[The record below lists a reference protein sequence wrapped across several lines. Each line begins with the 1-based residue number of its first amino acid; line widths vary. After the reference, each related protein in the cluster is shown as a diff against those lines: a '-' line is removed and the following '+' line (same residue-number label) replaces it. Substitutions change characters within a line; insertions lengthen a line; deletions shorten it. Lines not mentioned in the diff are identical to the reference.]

1 MHHPG
6 SRGVSGRRVRRSV
19 GARRAGLAGLGL
31 TLFLISFAGANPPG
45 AVSDEPDQYVKTV
58 AAGHLDLVGVK
69 VSTAEAR
76 SMDDWLPAINKILTS
91 YPAFAQLAR
100 SYVIPSSL
108 DPRYLGCTVVSVVAT
123 CLDRPTPPIPT
134 KSESVVS
141 SVGSYPPY
149 IYIPAGLVMRAAS
162 GTTAALLLGRL
173 TFALIAALLLFGAL
187 LVALRARPGPL
198 TVAFILLCVA
208 PTSILVMSGLNS
220 SGPESAA
227 GIAWWVAVLAA
238 SEPHPPRGAWWLA
251 LAAGLVCGV
260 ARSTGPVW
268 LVLITVVVLIFRGP
282 RQSWA
287 AFRAGGKIA
296 IAAVA
301 VCVAAGIA
309 TLGWQLAVQPA
320 YQESLAPTLGNA
332 SPSMIA
338 FILSRAIAVF
348 GWGEAAPNPLLAQV
362 WGLMAAAM
370 VALGVVA
377 ALRRGAWREV
387 ASLVTICVAVVVV
400 IAGFLAFG
408 SHAGMIQGRWFLAP
422 LAGIPIVAGWMAST
436 RPKDVGDERTARTV
450 SGVIVIVTAACLAIF
465 WWANEYRYA
474 ADSGSLLFLG
484 HSQWQPP
491 LGWAPWLVCG
501 ALGLIAVLVAGLSG
515 GPVPHAAA
523 GAEPAA

>member
-1 MHHPG
+1 ML
-6 SRGVSGRRVRRSV
+6 RSAA
-19 GARRAGLAGLGL
+19 ARRAGLAGLGI

-45 AVSDEPDQYVKTV
+45 AVSDEPDQYVKAI

-76 SMDDWLPAINKILTS
+76 SMDDWLPAINKILTI

-108 DPRYLGCTVVSVVAT
+108 DPRYLGCTVESVVAS
-123 CLDRPTPPIPT
+123 CLDRRTPPIPT
-134 KSESVVS
+134 PTESVVS

-162 GTTAALLLGRL
+162 GTDAALLLGRL

-198 TVAFILLCVA
+198 TVVCILLCVG

-227 GIAWWVAVLAA
+227 GIAWWVALLAA

-268 LVLITVVVLIFRGP
+268 LVLIALVVLVYRGP
-282 RQSWA
+282 RASWG
-287 AFRAGGKIA
+287 AFRAGGKL
-296 IAAVA
+296 AVA
-301 VCVAAGIA
+301 VVAVSVVAGVA

-320 YQESLAPTLGNA
+320 YQALAPTLGNA
-332 SPSMIA
+332 SPSMIG

-348 GWGEAAPNPLLAQV
+348 GWGEAAPDPLLAQV
-362 WGLMAAAM
+362 WGLLAAGI
-370 VALGVVA
+370 VGFGVIVGV
-377 ALRRGAWREV
+377 RQRAWRELS
-387 ASLVTICVAVVVV
+387 SLVAICVAVIVL

-422 LAGIPIVAGWMAST
+422 LSGISDHRGMDGNDEDAVTGKRIDGSPGVGCRGHRHRCLPGHFLVGQRDTAMPPTRGRCSSSVMRSGNHRLGGLPGWCA
-436 RPKDVGDERTARTV
+436 RPR
-450 SGVIVIVTAACLAIF
+450 AC
-465 WWANEYRYA
+465 
-474 ADSGSLLFLG
+474 
-484 HSQWQPP
+484 
-491 LGWAPWLVCG
+491 C
-501 ALGLIAVLVAGLSG
+501 
-515 GPVPHAAA
+515 
-523 GAEPAA
+523 

>member
-1 MHHPG
+1 
-6 SRGVSGRRVRRSV
+6 
-19 GARRAGLAGLGL
+19 
-31 TLFLISFAGANPPG
+31 LISFAGANPPG
-45 AVSDEPDQYVKTV
+45 AVSDEPDQYVKAI

-76 SMDDWLPAINKILTS
+76 SMDDWLPAINKILIS

-100 SYVIPSSL
+100 SYAIPASL
-108 DPRYLGCTVVSVVAT
+108 DPRYLGCTVESVVAS
-123 CLDRPTPPIPT
+123 CLDRHTPPIPT
-134 KSESVVS
+134 ATETVVS

-162 GTTAALLLGRL
+162 GTDAALLLGRL

-198 TVAFILLCVA
+198 TVAFIILCVG

-227 GIAWWVAVLAA
+227 GIAWWVALLAA

-268 LVLITVVVLIFRGP
+268 LVLIALVVLVYRGP
-282 RQSWA
+282 RASWG
-287 AFRAGGKIA
+287 AFRAGGKVA
-296 IAAVA
+296 AAAVA
-301 VCVAAGIA
+301 VCVVAGVA

-320 YQESLAPTLGNA
+320 YQSLAPTLGNA
-332 SPSMIA
+332 SPSMIG

-348 GWGEAAPNPLLAQV
+348 GWGEAAPDPLLAQV
-362 WGLMAAAM
+362 WGLLAAAM
-370 VALGVVA
+370 VVFGVVVGV
-377 ALRRGAWREV
+377 RRRAWRELS
-387 ASLVTICVAVVVV
+387 SLLAICVAVVAL

-422 LAGIPIVAGWMAST
+422 LAGIPIIAGWMATTKPGS
-436 RPKDVGDERTARTV
+436 PALEPAARLV
-450 SGVIVIVTAACLAIF
+450 SGVVVIGAAACLAIY
-465 WWANEYRYA
+465 WWVNEYRYA
-474 ADSGSLLFLG
+474 ADAGSLLFLG
-484 HSQWQPP
+484 HAQWQPP
-491 LGWAPWLVCG
+491 LGWAPWLLC
-501 ALGLIAVLVAGLSG
+501 AAAGLLLMLVAGLSA
-515 GPVPHAAA
+515 GPVTH
-523 GAEPAA
+523 PAAMQQPAA